1 MSSGKTVKLGSIAE
15 IIPGVSVRDYELRD
29 PAADVLREGMAKAYL
44 VPISAL
50 DEESPLKQD
59 KTQPAWI
66 KSSIVSREAP
76 RTPAF
81 KHFDI
86 VITNRNEPRV
96 VLISEF
102 EETICSQDDR
112 APNVATGPLMIIRLK
127 EQGGYFFWRA
137 QYLAW
142 WLGHHKSRRVLRRLM
157 KGTTVKVLSRADL
170 EDLDVPLPAP
180 DERLQ
185 GATTEKLIADE
196 ADKAKE
202 LRRMLHEQAELEY
215 RRIQEVLYRMATGE
229 LPVIK

>member
-76 RTPAF
+76 RAPAF
-81 KHFDI
+81 RQFDI

-96 VLISEF
+96 VLITEF
-102 EETICSQDDR
+102 EETICGQDDR

-127 EQGGYFFWRA
+127 QQGQPCFWQA
-137 QYLAW
+137 KYLAW
-142 WLGHHKSRRVLRRLM
+142 WLGHPKSRRNLRRLM

-170 EDLDVPLPAP
+170 ENFEVSYPASI
-180 DERLQ
+180 DNVQ
-185 GATTEKLIADE
+185 GTATEEIIAHKG
-196 ADKAKE
+196 DKAKE

-215 RRIQEVLYRMATGE
+215 RRIQEVLYRMATRE